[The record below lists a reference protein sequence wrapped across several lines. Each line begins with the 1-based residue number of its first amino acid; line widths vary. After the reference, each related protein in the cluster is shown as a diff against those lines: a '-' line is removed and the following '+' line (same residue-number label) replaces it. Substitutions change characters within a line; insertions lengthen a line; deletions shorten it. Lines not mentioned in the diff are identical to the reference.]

1 MNLLFHAADI
11 SNPTK
16 PFEIYWKWAKMVVNE
31 FYDQGDKEKELG
43 MVCSCDRNK
52 TTIYQSQLG
61 FINFIEMPFYSLFGD
76 LFKKLKFYYDTL
88 MENKNKIIA
97 LQQEDN
103 NKKENEDKII

>member
-1 MNLLFHAADI
+1 
-11 SNPTK
+11 
-16 PFEIYWKWAKMVVNE
+16 
-31 FYDQGDKEKELG
+31 
-43 MVCSCDRNK
+43 
-52 TTIYQSQLG
+52 
-61 FINFIEMPFYSLFGD
+61 MPFYSLFGD